1 MIMRTSAELKQFLY
15 GQGAGLVGIGNMEG
29 IENCRFQTGVAIAV
43 PLPPRAV
50 AALREAPTLEYLDLY
65 HALNQKL
72 DEIVLAG
79 ERFLQNA
86 GHNALAQT
94 TARVKADGD
103 NISPLPHKT
112 VATRAGLG
120 WIGKSGLLVT
130 PQYGGAIRLSSLL
143 TDAEL
148 DYDEPVVRSRC
159 GTCGLCVEQCPA
171 GALRGALWEAGGC
184 SLGEL
189 TQALYEETGWN
200 RNTVLTYLT
209 RMEAKGLVA
218 IEKAGYPRRYRA
230 ALSREDCRAQARDS
244 FLRQVYRGSTG
255 DLVAAFLKEKPIS
268 PEERAALRR
277 LLDEMEV

>member
-1 MIMRTSAELKQFLY
+1 MLKLSEREW
-15 GQGAGLVGIGNMEG
+15 LV
-29 IENCRFQTGVAIAV
+29 
-43 PLPPRAV
+43 L
-50 AALREAPTLEYLDLY
+50 
-65 HALNQKL
+65 
-72 DEIVLAG
+72 
-79 ERFLQNA
+79 
-86 GHNALAQT
+86 
-94 TARVKADGD
+94 
-103 NISPLPHKT
+103 
-112 VATRAGLG
+112 
-120 WIGKSGLLVT
+120 
-130 PQYGGAIRLSSLL
+130 
-143 TDAEL
+143 
-148 DYDEPVVRSRC
+148 
-159 GTCGLCVEQCPA
+159 
-171 GALRGALWEAGGC
+171 GALWEAGGC

-189 TQALYEETGWN
+189 TQALHEETGWN